1 MKDGYVYKKE
11 INKENYAKFNGT
23 ILSGESAT
31 PSMRINDISKLVS
44 QMMKFGSNKYKL
56 SPGARK
62 ILTSLAINDGVTLLE
77 LCGNVK
83 LAPSTASV
91 ALHRMEYDGYVR
103 RTIDADDRREMKV
116 FITDEGRE
124 LEEKVRTGYAEIEER
139 MMEGIE
145 EREQEQ
151 LMKTLEKMLVNL
163 LRAHGEM

>member
-31 PSMRINDISKLVS
+31 PSMRINDISKLIS
-44 QMMKFGSNKYKL
+44 KMMKFGSNKYKL

-62 ILTSLAINDGVTLLE
+62 ILTSLAAKDGVTLLE
-77 LCGNVK
+77 LCGDIK
-83 LAPSTASV
+83 LAASTVSV

-103 RTIDADDRREMKV
+103 RTIDTDDRREMKV

-124 LEEKVRTGYAEIEER
+124 LEKNVKLGYAEIEEI
-139 MMEGIE
+139 MLEGIGEE
-145 EREQEQ
+145 ERAQ
-151 LMKTLEKMLVNL
+151 LMGTLEKMLVNL
-163 LRAHGEM
+163 LRAQI